1 MEIELKLAC
10 SANALALFESNV
22 LPTLTKQCENISR
35 SQAHL
40 YNEYYDTPD
49 AFFRQRHMGF
59 RVRSRNQQYEQT
71 VKTKGR
77 VDGGLHQRPEYN
89 VMLDSASPDLT
100 KFDAEIWGEHFDFHA
115 INEQL
120 ESMFSTHFERTTFD
134 VFAKTYQL
142 EIVFDVGEVKRG
154 QDSLPIC
161 EIELELVSG
170 EVTNLFDIA
179 QMLVSCIPCRLS
191 DVTKAA
197 RGYQLI
203 HGGELET
210 STLPKFLPLS
220 DNDTSEDAFCKT
232 VQIILAHWQHHQQVF
247 TQNGNLKALT
257 EIRESI
263 LLLLHGVALYLPILQ
278 CKELLALHKQLLTL
292 SQTWAWQEQL
302 QSIHQLRSK
311 KGPFSRRIPKNQNFM
326 NYLMGR
332 REGLLN
338 AHKPNELIM
347 SADSIQAQLA
357 ASRLLLDKP
366 WRTQNSGADIKVEKH
381 AHGWLSQTWQT
392 VQQSLPRNASMD
404 DKQYLALEV
413 LLRQSLINGFLL
425 ADLFADSRGQ
435 FRAPWLDLSTGIK
448 ELKCLKLLQESA
460 QDIEIEDMNDFSS
473 WINDKTASVIHVMEQ
488 TRKVAMDADT
498 YW

>member
-10 SANALALFESNV
+10 SINALALFEANV
-22 LPTLTKQCENISR
+22 LPTLSGQCKGISR

-40 YNEYYDTPD
+40 YNEYFDTPD
-49 AFFRQRHMGF
+49 AFFKQRQMVF
-59 RVRSRNQQYEQT
+59 RVRARNQQYEQT
-71 VKTKGR
+71 IKTKGR

-89 VMLDSASPDLT
+89 VNVDSGLPDLT
-100 KFDAEIWGEHFDFHA
+100 KFDAEIWGEHFDLKS

-120 ESMFSTHFERTTFD
+120 EGLFSTHFERTTFE
-134 VFAKTYQL
+134 VTGENYKL
-142 EIVFDVGEVKRG
+142 EIVFDVGEVKRE
-154 QDSLPIC
+154 QESIAIC
-161 EIELELVSG
+161 EIELELVTG
-170 EVTNLFDIA
+170 EPIVLFDIA
-179 QMLVSCIPCRLS
+179 QLLVAQIPCRLS

-203 HGGELET
+203 HGGIPEI
-210 STLPKFLPLS
+210 SPLPKFLAL
-220 DNDTSEDAFCKT
+220 DENDTSEEAFCKT
-232 VQIILAHWQHHQQVF
+232 VHLALGHWQHHQQVF
-247 TQNGNLKALT
+247 AQNGNLKALT

-263 LLLLHGVALYLPILQ
+263 LLLLHGVALYLSILQ

-292 SQTWAWQEQL
+292 SQAWAWQEQL

-311 KGPFSRRIPKNQNFM
+311 KGPFSRRIPKNQNLM

-338 AHKPNELIM
+338 AHKPDELIM
-347 SADSIQAQLA
+347 SALSTKVQLA
-357 ASRLLLDKP
+357 TSRLLVEKP
-366 WRTQNSGADIKVEKH
+366 WRSQDSGAEIKVANRAH
-381 AHGWLSQTWQT
+381 AWLSQTWQT

-435 FRAPWLDLSTGIK
+435 FSAPWLDLSTGIK
-448 ELKCLKLLQESA
+448 ELKCLKLLQGSA
-460 QDIEIEDMNDFSS
+460 EDIDIEDKSDFSNWIED
-473 WINDKTASVIHVMEQ
+473 KTRSVIHVMEQ
-488 TRKVAMDADT
+488 TREVAMDADT

>member
-22 LPTLTKQCENISR
+22 LPTLSKQYQNVSR

-89 VMLDSASPDLT
+89 IKLDSASPDLT
-100 KFDAEIWGEHFDFHA
+100 KFDAEIWGEHFDLHA

-120 ESMFSTHFERTTFD
+120 ESMFSTHFERTTFE
-134 VFAKTYQL
+134 VTAETFKL

-170 EVTNLFDIA
+170 ETTHLFDIA
-179 QMLVSCIPCRLS
+179 ELLVAQIPCRLS

-203 HGGELET
+203 HGGILEIN
-210 STLPKFLPLS
+210 TLPKYLPLS
-220 DNDTSEDAFCKT
+220 ENDTTEEAFCKT
-232 VQIILAHWQHHQQVF
+232 VQVVLAHWQHHQQVF
-247 TQNGNLKALT
+247 SQTGNLKALT

-263 LLLLHGVALYLPILQ
+263 LVLLHGVALYLPILQ
-278 CKELLALHKQLLTL
+278 CKELLTLHKQLLSL

-302 QSIHQLRSK
+302 QSIRQLRSK

-338 AHKPNELIM
+338 AHKPKVLIL
-347 SADSIQAQLA
+347 AAPSIKVQLA
-357 ASRLLLDKP
+357 ASRMLLDKP
-366 WRTQNSGADIKVEKH
+366 WRTQNSGADIKVVKH
-381 AHGWLSQTWQT
+381 ANGWLSQTWQT
-392 VQQSLPRNASMD
+392 MQQSLPRNTGMD

-425 ADLFADSRGQ
+425 ADLFVDSRGQ
-435 FRAPWLDLSTGIK
+435 FRAPWLDLFTGIK
-448 ELKCLKLLQESA
+448 ELKCLRLLEESA
-460 QDIEIEDMNDFSS
+460 QDIEIDDKNDFSN
-473 WINDKTASVIHVMEQ
+473 WINDKTTSVIHVMEQ

>member
-1 MEIELKLAC
+1 MEIELKLVC
-10 SANALALFESNV
+10 SANALALFEANV
-22 LPTLTKQCENISR
+22 LPNLASQCKGISR
-35 SQAHL
+35 SQANL
-40 YNEYYDTPD
+40 YNEYFDTPD
-49 AFFRQRHMGF
+49 AFFGQRQMGF
-59 RVRSRNQQYEQT
+59 RVRARNQQYEQT

-77 VDGGLHQRPEYN
+77 VEGGLHQRPEYN
-89 VMLDSASPDLT
+89 VQLDSPSPDLT
-100 KFDAEIWGEHFDFHA
+100 KFEAEIWGEHFDLQA
-115 INEQL
+115 INDQL
-120 ESMFSTHFERTTFD
+120 EGLFSTHFERTTFEVTGD
-134 VFAKTYQL
+134 NYTL

-154 QDSLPIC
+154 QESLPIC
-161 EIELELVSG
+161 EIELELVTG
-170 EVTNLFDIA
+170 EPTALFDIA
-179 QMLVSCIPCRLS
+179 QLLVAQIPCRLS
-191 DVTKAA
+191 NVTKAA

-203 HGGELET
+203 HGGIPET
-210 STLPKFLPLS
+210 TLLPKFLPLN
-220 DNDTSEDAFCKT
+220 DNHTTEEAFCKT
-232 VQIILAHWQHHQQVF
+232 VQVVLSHWQHHQQVF
-247 TQNGNLKALT
+247 AQNGNLKALT

-278 CKELLALHKQLLTL
+278 CKELLELHKQLLTL
-292 SQTWAWQEQL
+292 SQAWAWQEQL

-338 AHKPNELIM
+338 AHKPDVLIM
-347 SADSIQAQLA
+347 SAQSIKVQLA

-366 WRTQNSGADIKVEKH
+366 WLTQNSGAEIKVEKH

-413 LLRQSLINGFLL
+413 LLRQSLYNGFLL

-448 ELKCLKLLQESA
+448 ELKCLKLLRDSA
-460 QDIEIEDMNDFSS
+460 EDIDIEDKNDFSS
-473 WINDKTASVIHVMEQ
+473 WIEDKTNSVIYVMEQ
-488 TRKVAMDADT
+488 TREVAMDADT